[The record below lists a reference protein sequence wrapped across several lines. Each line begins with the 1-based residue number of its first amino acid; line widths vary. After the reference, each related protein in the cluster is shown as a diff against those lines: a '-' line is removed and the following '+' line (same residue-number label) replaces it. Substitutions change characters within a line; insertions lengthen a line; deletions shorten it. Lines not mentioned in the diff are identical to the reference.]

1 MVRAIIKSG
10 VYHDSV
16 TLMLATRE
24 VNRLPG
30 IDEAS
35 IVMATKENL
44 AILKNAGMLPPEMER
59 ASENDLIIAVKA
71 QQEEQAK
78 KAMQA
83 VDQII
88 KDLRKRDDKE
98 TDQSLKSLDSAL
110 QIMPDANLALISVAG
125 KHAVAE
131 ARKALE
137 SGLHVMLFSDNI
149 SLENEKELKMIAHEK
164 GLLMMGPDCGTA
176 IINGVPLAFANVVER
191 GNIGIVGASGTGI
204 QEVSSIISNN
214 GGGVSQAIGT
224 GGRDLHKEIGGIM
237 FLDALEA
244 LANDD
249 QTAVICLI
257 SKPPHP
263 DVLKKISESIQ
274 KQQKPVVA
282 LFIGADSKKVE
293 HSGAV
298 PAGNLEEAALISVAL
313 SMQENPQTVYK
324 KLNRRNTEIK
334 DQAQT
339 LVKNI
344 KGKYLR
350 GMFSGGTLCD
360 EAQLLLANDGIK
372 TYSNTPLDEDYKLKD
387 IWKSQEHTI
396 IDLGEDAFTTGRPHP
411 MIDFGLRNKR
421 ILQEAADKDVAVILF
436 DVVLGYGAHLN
447 PADELT
453 PIIKKAKNTNPT
465 LIFVC
470 SVTGTEADPQ
480 NLNKVKI
487 ALEDAGVTVMPSMS
501 AAAELCSN
509 IVHLLDKR
517 GCC

>member
-1 MVRAIIKSG
+1 MIKAIIKKGS
-10 VYHDSV
+10 YYDSV
-16 TLMLATRE
+16 TLMLATQQIVRM
-24 VNRLPG
+24 PG
-30 IDEAS
+30 VEDAS
-35 IVMATKENL
+35 VVMATKENL
-44 AILKNAGMLPPEMER
+44 AILKNAGMLPTEVEQ
-59 ASENDLIIAVKA
+59 ATGNDLVITVQA
-71 QQEEQAK
+71 QNEKQAE
-78 KAMQA
+78 AA
-83 VDQII
+83 ISSVDQVL
-88 KDLRKRDDKE
+88 KDIRNK
-98 TDQSLKSLDSAL
+98 TDNTTKLTAKSLDSAL
-110 QIMPDANLALISVAG
+110 QIMPDANLSLISVAG
-125 KHAVAE
+125 KYAVAE

-149 SLENEKELKMIAHEK
+149 GLENEKELKMIAHEK

-176 IINGVPLAFANVVER
+176 IINGVPLAFANVVKR

-204 QEVSSIISNN
+204 QEVSSIISNH
-214 GGGVSQAIGT
+214 GGGISQAIGT
-224 GGRDLHKEIGGIM
+224 GGRDLHKEIGGII

-263 DVLKKISESIQ
+263 DVLKKISESLQ

-282 LFIGADSKKVE
+282 LFLGADSKIVE

-298 PAGNLEEAALISVAL
+298 PVSNLEEAALISVAL
-313 SMQENPQTVYK
+313 SKQENPQTVYK

-334 DQAQT
+334 DQAQI

-344 KGKYLR
+344 KGKYVR
-350 GMFSGGTLCD
+350 GLFSGGTLCD
-360 EAQLLLANDGIK
+360 EAQLLLANHGIK
-372 TYSNTPLDEDYKLKD
+372 TYSNTPLDENYKLKD

-396 IDLGEDAFTTGRPHP
+396 IDLGEDAFTSGRPHP

-447 PADELT
+447 PADELI
-453 PIIKKAKNTNPT
+453 PIIKKAKKTNPT

-470 SVTGTEADPQ
+470 SVTGAEADPQ
-480 NLNKVKI
+480 NLKKVKT
-487 ALEDAGVTVMPSMS
+487 ALEDAGVTVMPSMA

-509 IVHLLDKR
+509 VVHLLDK
-517 GCC
+517 